1 MAGIVQNRQN
11 HLIFIVVPQVR
22 MKRREKCKKRGK
34 RVNEKKKR
42 KKNMRIDKSKGL
54 SFFKTALLE
63 VSF

>member
-1 MAGIVQNRQN
+1 MG
-11 HLIFIVVPQVR
+11 
-22 MKRREKCKKRGK
+22 KRG
-34 RVNEKKKR
+34 KKR